1 LTKNEAMQGYIDEIK
16 NIIETMPHNSFVQK
30 LCEIIDP
37 IFEFVNENQARLIEN
52 KNQDYNDDEATS
64 DEELTINNNHIKLN
78 GLNGNHSTN
87 SLLNGN
93 GPELKNGFHTVKKEN
108 GDLNYDT
115 NSIEVLQ
122 SGNINYC

>member
-1 LTKNEAMQGYIDEIK
+1 
-16 NIIETMPHNSFVQK
+16 MPHNSYVQK

-52 KNQDYNDDEATS
+52 KNKDYNDDEVTS

-78 GLNGNHSTN
+78 GLNGHHSTN

-93 GPELKNGFHTVKKEN
+93 SSELKNGFHTVKKEN
-108 GDLNYDT
+108 VDLNYDT

-122 SGNINYC
+122 SGNFNYY